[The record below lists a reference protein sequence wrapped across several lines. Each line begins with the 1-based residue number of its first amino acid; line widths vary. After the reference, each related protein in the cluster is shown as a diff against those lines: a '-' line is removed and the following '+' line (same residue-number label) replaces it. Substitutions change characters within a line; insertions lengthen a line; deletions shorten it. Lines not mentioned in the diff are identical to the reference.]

1 MAMMVEGPLDEIEH
15 QEEPRHRGRVQA
27 QGSGTEK
34 SEAWAENEPPGELEM
49 LRKCDSLERQLTP
62 SEAWDRAEPFQRLR
76 MYIRSAAQC
85 GGVCAPLKKS
95 FLKRGSRDI
104 RVDLEVITGMACV
117 PDDEGGE

>member
-1 MAMMVEGPLDEIEH
+1 MVERRLAEDEV
-15 QEEPRHRGRVQA
+15 QEESLHRGRVQA

-34 SEAWAENEPPGELEM
+34 SDARAQNEPPAESEM
-49 LRKCDSLERQLTP
+49 LQKCDSLERQLTP
-62 SEAWDRAEPFQRLR
+62 SEARDRAEPFGRLR